1 MLQSKELKNETQ
13 TILDTITIEEWILIL
28 LYAQKDKPITGK
40 LMFVK
45 QAFLLAKDVFPSIE
59 EKFEFYPA
67 SFGPYSKEFAKSV
80 NKLIEKEDIS
90 LEILEAK
97 KEGDTEIYRFRLSKD
112 GEENAKNAFNKLPDE
127 YKNKIRRKRRGWD
140 QLGYTGIVRLV
151 YTKYPEYAI
160 YSNIKESI

>member
-1 MLQSKELKNETQ
+1 MPQSKESKNEAQ
-13 TILDTITIEEWILIL
+13 SILDTITIEEWILIL

-59 EKFEFYPA
+59 EKFKFYPA

-80 NKLIEKEDIS
+80 NKLIEKGDIS
-90 LEILEAK
+90 LEVK
-97 KEGDTEIYRFRLSKD
+97 KEGDNEIYRFRLSKN
-112 GEENAKNAFNKLPDE
+112 GEEIIKNTFNKLPDE
-127 YKNKIRRKRRGWD
+127 YKKIIQRKRRGWD

-160 YSNIKESI
+160 ASKIKESV

>member
-1 MLQSKELKNETQ
+1 MPQSKEPKNKTQ
-13 TILDTITIEEWILIL
+13 SIILDTIIIDEWILIL

-45 QAFLLAKDVFPSIE
+45 QAFLLAKDVFPSVE
-59 EKFEFYPA
+59 EKFKFYPA

-80 NKLIEKEDIS
+80 NKLIEKGYIS
-90 LEILEAK
+90 MEAK
-97 KEGDTEIYRFRLSKD
+97 EEEDKVIFRFRLSKKGVD
-112 GEENAKNAFNKLPDE
+112 IAKNAFTKLTEEDQ
-127 YKNKIRRKRRGWD
+127 KIIQRKRRGWD

-160 YSNIKESI
+160 ASKIKERIE